1 MDNYYLIP
9 QRDRFLNN
17 KMETILN
24 LSMRGFTVEQVV
36 SMIKILANY
45 SDDAKKLLDTI
56 KTYSEIG
63 YTIPDGLSYADFKN
77 TLYSMT
83 DMSGTTVKFLY
94 GEATGTESYTVSV
107 EEAMQYLYK
116 IYIEDKEGLQNIV
129 ERAKLLKLFSKD
141 RYDYTLY
148 ECGKKPGQDREEL
161 EKMRS
166 TLADRVKKGE
176 HILPVPKIPDI

>member
-77 TLYSMT
+77 YR
-83 DMSGTTVKFLY
+83 G
-94 GEATGTESYTVSV
+94 
-107 EEAMQYLYK
+107 
-116 IYIEDKEGLQNIV
+116 
-129 ERAKLLKLFSKD
+129 R
-141 RYDYTLY
+141 
-148 ECGKKPGQDREEL
+148 
-161 EKMRS
+161 
-166 TLADRVKKGE
+166 
-176 HILPVPKIPDI
+176 